1 MDLSYVCSLLPLPL
15 CDVSC
20 ARLSACSR
28 EFDSKDGEEA
38 RKNVN
43 CRYAF
48 LSSPSKRS
56 IEDHMVWWCS
66 QNLHAVSHLKKI
78 WRVLCDCFETY
89 SPSQRDE
96 IIHYMCFGKLENKS
110 LIFILQE
117 PRTPSPGDDYVWK
130 NGKWVL
136 NLTYE
141 VPAYV
146 RMVHNFSDSFYRVVR
161 I

>member
-1 MDLSYVCSLLPLPL
+1 MDLSYVCSLVPLPL
-15 CDVSC
+15 CDVSR

-28 EFDSKDGEEA
+28 EFDSKDA
-38 RKNVN
+38 RKKLN

-48 LSSPSKRS
+48 LRSPSKRS

-89 SPSQRDE
+89 SPSQRDG
-96 IIHYMCFGKLENKS
+96 IIHYMCWGKVGGASCLYLNLK
-110 LIFILQE
+110 E
-117 PRTPSPGDDYVWK
+117 PRTRSPGDDYMWE
-130 NGKWVL
+130 NGKWVF

-141 VPAYV
+141 VPAY
-146 RMVHNFSDSFYRVVR
+146 RVVR
-161 I
+161 VYSFCTL